1 VRLDRVRMLVLDEA
15 DRMLDMGFRP
25 AVERIVAQ
33 VPAERQTLFLSAT
46 LDGEAGQVAR
56 QHTRDARRHEQE
68 AQQRERGRVEH
79 RFAAV
84 EREDRLDLL
93 VEAVREEPGARS
105 LIFVRTK
112 RGADRLVKR
121 LKARGVDALAMHG
134 DKSQSQRE
142 KALARFDS
150 GRLDALVATD
160 VAARGIDV
168 DGITHVI
175 NFDAPE
181 DRDSYVHR
189 VGRTGRAGRSGIGI
203 TFVMHDQAHDVGR
216 IASELRLHA
225 QFAESGLSAAG
236 GRDHRRPR
244 PKGGPRRAAHQRA
257 GRARR

>member
-1 VRLDRVRMLVLDEA
+1 
-15 DRMLDMGFRP
+15 
-25 AVERIVAQ
+25 
-33 VPAERQTLFLSAT
+33 
-46 LDGEAGQVAR
+46 
-56 QHTRDARRHEQE
+56 
-68 AQQRERGRVEH
+68 
-79 RFAAV
+79 
-84 EREDRLDLL
+84 
-93 VEAVREEPGARS
+93 
-105 LIFVRTK
+105 
-112 RGADRLVKR
+112 
-121 LKARGVDALAMHG
+121 MHG
-134 DKSQSQRE
+134 DKSQRQRE

-150 GRLDALVATD
+150 GRLAALVATD

-225 QFAESGLSAAG
+225 QFAESGLSAAV

-244 PKGGPRRAAHQRA
+244 QKGGPRRAAHRRA